1 MQKELNP
8 ELFGERRATRTT
20 AENPSSAIPSLPDSA
35 NFLNVDRQILEIR
48 QQVAQMGD
56 ELKKLMIQSQEF
68 MKSSH
73 LRVER
78 LTQQIQRLE
87 QSHNGLVQ
95 ETGHKMTQMG
105 QRLGERKALDQKI
118 QEMVDRH
125 GNVIKSFEVRMHHLQ
140 RLLADKEAQIVSAQ
154 AALNE
159 AKMEISRL
167 KRL

>member
-8 ELFGERRATRTT
+8 ELFGERRVTRT
-20 AENPSSAIPSLPDSA
+20 AETPATSLPSVPDSSS
-35 NFLNVDRQILEIR
+35 FLNLDRQILEIR
-48 QQVAQMGD
+48 QQVGQLGD

-73 LRVER
+73 LRTER
-78 LTQQIQRLE
+78 LAQQVQRLE

-140 RLLADKEAQIVSAQ
+140 RLLSDKEAQLVGAQ